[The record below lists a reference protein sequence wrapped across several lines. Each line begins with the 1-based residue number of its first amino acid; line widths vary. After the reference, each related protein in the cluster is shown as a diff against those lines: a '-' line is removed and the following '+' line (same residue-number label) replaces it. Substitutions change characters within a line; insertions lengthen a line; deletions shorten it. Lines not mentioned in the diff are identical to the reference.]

1 MSDAEPILP
10 PSAISIPLAVTLN
23 LCVPPVVIAT
33 SSAALKNTPVFVSP
47 VFVIDGADALPS
59 ANDATPVIDGPARV
73 TTEDVAL
80 RPDVNAVPVPS
91 KV

>member
-1 MSDAEPILP
+1 M
-10 PSAISIPLAVTLN
+10 
-23 LCVPPVVIAT
+23 VIAT

-59 ANDATPVIDGPARV
+59 ANDATPVIDGPKR